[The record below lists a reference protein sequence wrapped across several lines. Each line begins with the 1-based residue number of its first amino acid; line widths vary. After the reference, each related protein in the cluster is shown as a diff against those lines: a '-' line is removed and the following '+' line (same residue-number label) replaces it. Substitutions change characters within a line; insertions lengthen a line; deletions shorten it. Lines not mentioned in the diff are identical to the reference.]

1 MSKYPLVDEAV
12 SAAISLRALEK
23 SGKVSSIDLAM
34 LDRMVMAEH
43 INMLR
48 GVAHQAC
55 ATLRKARRQ
64 IDAIASPQHAAW
76 AEELDAAIMG
86 LDGA

>member
-1 MSKYPLVDEAV
+1 MGKYPFVDEAV
-12 SAAISLRALEK
+12 SAAISLRTLER

-34 LDRMVMAEH
+34 HDRMVMAEH

-55 ATLRKARRQ
+55 ATLRKARHEV
-64 IDAIASPQHAAW
+64 DATASPQHAAW
-76 AEELDAAIMG
+76 AEELDAAIAG
-86 LDGA
+86 LQG